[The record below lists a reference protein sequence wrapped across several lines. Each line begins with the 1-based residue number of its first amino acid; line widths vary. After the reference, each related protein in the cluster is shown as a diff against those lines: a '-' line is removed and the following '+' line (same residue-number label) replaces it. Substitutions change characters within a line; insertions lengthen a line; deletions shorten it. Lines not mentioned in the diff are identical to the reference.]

1 MLHLLTTAPGTSL
14 PFTMSAPMSAI
25 GCKADNAAQDATNSA
40 IAGAA
45 ARRKWA
51 DASHTFS
58 FSFIFRLRAA
68 RTAFPLATRFLKR
81 PFRIATFVG
90 ASLPST
96 ARRSGAAFVRPALG
110 AFFSAVPSR
119 CLSQSAYDLT
129 SLKALVPQE
138 GFEPPTPALRMRCSA
153 S

>member
-1 MLHLLTTAPGTSL
+1 MRRREFIATLAASAFLPRTAIAQSV
-14 PFTMSAPMSAI
+14 
-25 GCKADNAAQDATNSA
+25 GCKADNAAQDGTNSA

-58 FSFIFRLRAA
+58 FIFRLRAA
-68 RTAFPLATRFLKR
+68 RTAFPSATRFFKR

-96 ARRSGAAFVRPALG
+96 ARRSGAAFFGPVLG
-110 AFFSAVPSR
+110 AFFSAVPTR